1 MGISGSA
8 VAAIITAIVA
18 AAASAYSAYSASE
31 QQEAA
36 LKAQSR
42 QERNRAQAARDAAA
56 VAEFQARERSDRIRA
71 TARARAAASGIDP
84 TEGSPLLIEL
94 ENARQA
100 EYDAQLIRYGGE
112 VQSGY
117 LGQEARLMT
126 FRGRQA
132 RQAGNIGAGVSLLG
146 GVAKAGAIYAGSS
159 PGTSPGGDASYSTS
173 PAYQS
178 QRTGERATY

>member
-1 MGISGSA
+1 MGLAGSA
-8 VAAIITAIVA
+8 VAAIITAVVA

-31 QQEAA
+31 QQAAA

-56 VAEFQARERSDRIRA
+56 VAEFQARQRSDRVRA

-84 TEGSPLLIEL
+84 AEGSPLLIEL

-132 RQAGNIGAGVSLLG
+132 RQAGNVGAGVSLLG
-146 GVAKAGAIYAGSS
+146 GVAKAGAISAGSS
-159 PGTSPGGDASYSTS
+159 SGTSSGIGYGAASTPPSGYGT
-173 PAYQS
+173 PY
-178 QRTGERATY
+178 